1 MISEHSAGAIIFFD
15 NEKRE
20 FLIISNEKERW
31 DFPKGH
37 IEEGETP
44 EQTAVREVKE
54 ETGLDIEFID
64 GFKEKISFFFK
75 KDKELVKKDV
85 IFFLAKAKSKKVTL
99 SFEHI
104 DYKWLNFEEALNK
117 LTFKDSKN
125 LLIKANQFLTNL
137 G

>member
-75 KDKELVKKDV
+75 KGKELVKKDV
-85 IFFLAKAKSKKVTL
+85 IFFLAKAKSKNVTL